1 MKSKK
6 LKITL
11 YVIVIVILGLL
22 GVIFYYYQQGGVQN
36 YVPPEATHAS
46 SKTQVVNDLTTL
58 AHAIDAYYAMNLQY
72 PDSLIQLQPDFVQKL
87 PIEPGSGKM
96 YIYKTDGS
104 SKYTI
109 GVPDPHLYQLKEFAI
124 ENGKVIEH

>member
-11 YVIVIVILGLL
+11 YVIVIIILGLL
-22 GVIFYYYQQGGVQN
+22 GIVFYYYQQGGVQN
-36 YVPPEATHAS
+36 YVPPEVTHAS
-46 SKTQVVNDLTTL
+46 SKAQVVNDLTTL
-58 AHAIDAYYAMNLQY
+58 AHAVDAYYAMNLQY

-87 PIEPGSGKM
+87 PSEPGSHRM
-96 YIYKTDGS
+96 YLYKTDGT

-109 GVPDPHLYQLKEFAI
+109 TVSDPHVYQFKEI
-124 ENGKVIEH
+124 VVENGKIHEE